1 MQKIREII
9 IEPAKVYVD
18 STFKIKIKVDD
29 DYMFK
34 KSLVTESGI
43 IIVTENKNNIRT
55 EWGD

>member
-9 IEPAKVYVD
+9 IEPTKVYVD